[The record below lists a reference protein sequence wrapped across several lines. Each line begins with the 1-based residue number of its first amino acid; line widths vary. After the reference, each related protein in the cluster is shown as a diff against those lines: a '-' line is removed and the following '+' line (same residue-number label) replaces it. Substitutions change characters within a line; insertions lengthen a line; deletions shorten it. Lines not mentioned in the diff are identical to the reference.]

1 MVVRTTQKPI
11 VIVAWIVAAQS
22 TTSFYCVR
30 HHLLSNASAARIF
43 LAEDSRRQCHCR
55 GIVMHSS
62 SRDNNNINDNVK
74 YDEDDDNEDDEDAE
88 EADTSSSDDIS
99 WRVAKL
105 RLEEANTRR
114 FLKAKPIKLDY
125 HTSSKWIC
133 KNYDISTK
141 TEFMDLVSNGSL
153 RTPYISKDPETYYGV
168 RGQWISWDHYLGVA
182 NKQSNATNENDALSS
197 DDDEGQQESNT
208 IAAQRQ

>member
-1 MVVRTTQKPI
+1 MVVRTTQKP
-11 VIVAWIVAAQS
+11 

-208 IAAQRQ
+208 IAAQWQ